1 LGLGDFN
8 PRLLADTIETDGVA
22 NVMAGANTSFFM
34 KNSVESLEISGLDRV
49 YAGATANFRCYA
61 VWADGRRTDVTAEVI
76 WTDDSST
83 AAIELNSGI
92 LDLSAVPAGTIVRV
106 SAGYFDVTAAR
117 DVAVVQA
124 PLGGAVLYG
133 SGYNSYSQLGLDTT
147 VSYSNLME
155 VTTDR
160 IISAAGGAGHSL
172 YVREDGSVFV
182 MGDNTYGQLGTGD
195 TIPHT
200 VPAQVALTRPALA
213 VGAGD
218 GHSLI
223 VFRDGSLYSMG
234 NNSQGQLGDG
244 TQINRSSP
252 TLIWLEGVIGVDG
265 GAGHSVFLTAD
276 GAVWTMGRNAE
287 GQLGTGTTNAST
299 TPVKVHAGGA
309 TAIAAGANHTLFTTA
324 DAAMWGMGDNSRGQ
338 LGLGG
343 SVVVQS
349 TPTTLV
355 AADAAHMAAG
365 ADHSTY
371 ATPSG
376 DLYLSGA
383 NDYGQLGNGTNT
395 RGTDVPNFTRLDFGT
410 AVNGVYNGSNFSLF
424 RTGTRTYTDSG
435 PTDYIWY
442 GTGDN
447 SYGQL
452 SNGTYT
458 TAAIPVV
465 CGYGTLVKT
474 VWPANRHVLL
484 TRGLPGDID
493 GDVQFTLH
501 DVVLALQIM
510 AGTHSGFNIA
520 PYADIN
526 GDGRIGLPE
535 AQYALRKVGGF

>member
-1 LGLGDFN
+1 
-8 PRLLADTIETDGVA
+8 
-22 NVMAGANTSFFM
+22 
-34 KNSVESLEISGLDRV
+34 
-49 YAGATANFRCYA
+49 
-61 VWADGRRTDVTAEVI
+61 
-76 WTDDSST
+76 
-83 AAIELNSGI
+83 
-92 LDLSAVPAGTIVRV
+92 
-106 SAGYFDVTAAR
+106 
-117 DVAVVQA
+117 
-124 PLGGAVLYG
+124 
-133 SGYNSYSQLGLDTT
+133 
-147 VSYSNLME
+147 ME

-276 GAVWTMGRNAE
+276 GAVWTMGRNVE
-287 GQLGTGTTNAST
+287 GQLGTGDFNGSNS
-299 TPVKVHAGGA
+299 PVEVHPSGA
-309 TAIAAGANHTLFTTA
+309 TAIAAGANHTLLTTA

-447 SYGQL
+447 LYGQL
-452 SNGTYT
+452 SNGTFS
-458 TAAIPVV
+458 TAVIPVALD
-465 CGYGTLVKT
+465 YQRVKT